1 MAIKPEVI
9 FGYAQ
14 DIQRL
19 DFAPERARKVADEL
33 ERLVDGIF
41 AIAGAVAFGDDPDD
55 FLATLAE
62 LRDTPDAG
70 DE

>member
-9 FGYAQ
+9 IGYAQ

-19 DFAPERARKVADEL
+19 DLAPDRAQKVADEL

-41 AIAGAVAFGDDPDD
+41 AIAIASAFGDDPDD

-62 LRDTPDAG
+62 LRDTPAAG